1 MASVLCVGLSA
12 EEQHAAYE
20 SAGEAEKKL
29 ARDLARK
36 GTRREAELVLEIF
49 HYFPGAHL
57 VKNAPRLPSPED
69 PG

>member
-1 MASVLCVGLSA
+1 MGLSA

-20 SAGEAEKKL
+20 SAGPEEKKL

-36 GTRREAELVLEIF
+36 GTRRESELLLERY
-49 HYFPGAHL
+49 HYLPGCYL
-57 VKNAPRLPSPED
+57 VKNAPRLPTPAD